1 MSQNVQ
7 TQTAK
12 VMLTSFLEGL
22 PRFLPPVAGSAAAVA
37 GAAAVAAGAAAVDPF
52 PGCPEPEPTSSACS
66 PVFGFFTV
74 LLAGLLA
81 SRFLA

>member
-1 MSQNVQ
+1 
-7 TQTAK
+7 
-12 VMLTSFLEGL
+12 MLTSFLDGL

-37 GAAAVAAGAAAVDPF
+37 GGAAAAAAVDPF